1 MVAEAFNY
9 GTTWIQN
16 QMKLII
22 PEMDVV
28 PEMHILGSTW
38 QLNPEIAPFP
48 ESAATEPPTR
58 GEGLPIS
65 CSQP

>member
-1 MVAEAFNY
+1 MDSE
-9 GTTWIQN
+9 

-58 GEGLPIS
+58 GEGLPSS